1 MRALI
6 LVLGLTAIAPLPVPA
21 AENCGDLPTQ
31 SEINRCADKAYAEAD
46 AKLNVIY
53 RQITSRLRSEEF
65 QKTLKALI
73 TAQRAWIAFRDAEC
87 AFVGSDSVGGKR
99 KSAGCFFL
107 PCRTH
112 EQARRRLETVSQMPG
127 GGFELSGAGT
137 VAWLPRKVSA
147 LILVLGLMS
156 ALGY

>member
-1 MRALI
+1 
-6 LVLGLTAIAPLPVPA
+6 VPA

-87 AFVGSDSVGGKR
+87 AFVGSDSVGGSVNPLVVSSCLAELTNKR
-99 KSAGCFFL
+99 VEDLKQYLKCQEGD
-107 PCRTH
+107 
-112 EQARRRLETVSQMPG
+112 
-127 GGFELSGAGT
+127 LSCPVPAQ
-137 VAWLPRKVSA
+137 
-147 LILVLGLMS
+147 
-156 ALGY
+156 